1 MQRGKRLTCRSASWT
16 FFQLVRHWK
25 YDGTLAPDET
35 ASVNSNNRFIVYPGE
50 ADARSLSCAPPSGR
64 CLPVHYATLDG
75 RPIAPAN
82 LGYITTGRT
91 VQLQVIRAHLQY
103 RNGPPTKDG
112 LDLTH
117 PRTTPVNIGELT
129 LTVRYPM
136 RASFTD
142 VVACLDTAD
151 QTFYIDSGVYRPT
164 KNAEDQSR
172 RETNLYIRVC
182 RDTADSDPVEL
193 IQFFPRQGY
202 YQYGDDDLRY
212 TDDDRVRHFQNF
224 VADACHATDVAY
236 PSRTEGALLSSDCW
250 SKRVH
255 GGSVGGRVGNCV
267 VILPAQP
274 VTPDGGAWE
283 TQLLAPPGSS
293 PSSHCDVEASRVV
306 ATDELERRS
315 QVTIGGHDHADV
327 VGTADGQRHE
337 VDCQGD
343 VDALL
348 LGRLCWPTCRVSK
361 GAGDHRR
368 SGCLPAAG
376 LPSMR
381 RIGARVPAPVRAAG
395 IDPHSFQG
403 TGGSVWPASGC
414 DELAKL
420 HRVELAILA
429 RLSIGIKASAGPAV
443 RILDVDEQGEPQG
456 RRHEPALLR
465 RQK

>member
-1 MQRGKRLTCRSASWT
+1 M
-16 FFQLVRHWK
+16 
-25 YDGTLAPDET
+25 APDET

-164 KNAEDQSR
+164 KNAEDQSC

-202 YQYGDDDLRY
+202 YQYGGDDLRY

-255 GGSVGGRVGNCV
+255 GGYVDYYTFN
-267 VILPAQP
+267 LPQSEN
-274 VTPDGGAWE
+274 VQIDVRGVKTLE
-283 TQLLAPPGSS
+283 TL
-293 PSSHCDVEASRVV
+293 
-306 ATDELERRS
+306 
-315 QVTIGGHDHADV
+315 
-327 VGTADGQRHE
+327 
-337 VDCQGD
+337 
-343 VDALL
+343 
-348 LGRLCWPTCRVSK
+348 
-361 GAGDHRR
+361 
-368 SGCLPAAG
+368 
-376 LPSMR
+376 
-381 RIGARVPAPVRAAG
+381 
-395 IDPHSFQG
+395 DPY
-403 TGGSVWPASGC
+403 
-414 DELAKL
+414 
-420 HRVELAILA
+420 IY
-429 RLSIGIKASAGPAV
+429 
-443 RILDVDEQGEPQG
+443 
-456 RRHEPALLR
+456 LLR
-465 RQK
+465 VDSGRGQNRTLRSLSAFWPPVFAGEQDVGPPRG